1 MDDQRGHTASKGQ
14 AASTTIRGRC
24 DECGR
29 HTVLTVR
36 ADPES
41 PLTDTLRLCA
51 SCARAPEP
59 FWHDDR

>member
-1 MDDQRGHTASKGQ
+1 MDERQGRT
-14 AASTTIRGRC
+14 STVIRGTC

-29 HTVLTVR
+29 EAVLIER

-41 PLTDTLRLCA
+41 PLTDTLPLCA